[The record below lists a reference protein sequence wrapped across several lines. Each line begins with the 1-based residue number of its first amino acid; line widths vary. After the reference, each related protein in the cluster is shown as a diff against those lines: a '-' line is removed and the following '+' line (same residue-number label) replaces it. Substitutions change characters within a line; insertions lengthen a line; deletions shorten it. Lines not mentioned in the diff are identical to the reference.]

1 VFGCVYGASTLSLL
15 GRAFFSVQHVF
26 WEACMALVLVFGW
39 EACIFSI
46 QRLCWDASLT
56 SVLIGVWVASIFS
69 TVTFLGMF
77 LYGLY

>member
-1 VFGCVYGASTLSLL
+1 
-15 GRAFFSVQHVF
+15 
-26 WEACMALVLVFGW
+26 MALVLVFGW